1 MFSVYISFLASV
13 SYFKQIHLHET
24 YENNASFKRNGD
36 MWKLQDMASQPGH
49 MRYFN
54 AVWKKDAETM
64 PAMHDLRNKH
74 IPYLLWLQDQ
84 NVHKNNDAI
93 TITHTNLCL
102 CFLFNTLL
110 HHCMHPGKCVL
121 MYNWK
126 QQIYN
131 LARRDVTSK
140 TIPLPSLSCISHVQ
154 YPISISK

>member
-1 MFSVYISFLASV
+1 MVLLFEKASLNISVGRCVSVYISFLAWV

-36 MWKLQDMASQPGH
+36 MWKLQDMASQQPGH

-93 TITHTNLCL
+93 YRIQIYAWAFSSVL
-102 CFLFNTLL
+102 CFIAACIQEN
-110 HHCMHPGKCVL
+110 
-121 MYNWK
+121 
-126 QQIYN
+126 
-131 LARRDVTSK
+131 AS
-140 TIPLPSLSCISHVQ
+140 SCI
-154 YPISISK
+154 IENNKFIILLGEM